1 MIDINWQPTRKD
13 LRVFSIACLVVTVG
27 GGLALYLKEGPS
39 NFIYALWAIGPTVA
53 LLGLL
58 WPPSVRHL
66 YIGLSLL
73 ALPIGLVLGNVLMAL
88 TYYLLVTPV
97 GLVFKLIGRDSLHR
111 KLDPSART
119 HWVERPPTPPAKRYF
134 RQY

>member
-1 MIDINWQPTRKD
+1 MIDINWKPTRKD

-27 GGLALYLKEGPS
+27 GGLALYFKEGPS
-39 NFIYALWAIGPTVA
+39 NFIYGMWIAGPLIALF
-53 LLGLL
+53 GLL
-58 WPPSVRHL
+58 WPPTVRYL

-73 ALPIGLVLGNVLMAL
+73 ALPIGLVLGNVMMAII
-88 TYYLLVTPV
+88 YYLMVTPV

-111 KLDPSART
+111 KLDPDAES
-119 HWVERPPTPPAKRYF
+119 HWVERPPTPPTKRYF